1 MLDQRRHQRIRF
13 RNPPPISIGFGGKIG
28 QGSIENISLSG
39 LMLRTT
45 MSLEIGK
52 QAGCEFSLFGS
63 PLVDVPVT
71 VVSKVGDMFGA
82 RFQTG
87 PINQIMLEDALG
99 AAMLSGEASTL
110 GVYEVN
116 GRKTMRIAGGLNGGL
131 RNDFMHMLTRVGV
144 DEIDVSAVTAID
156 QAGLALCV
164 VAFERHGAALGARST
179 CFELAMKEA
188 GLSGNPSG
196 PT

>member
-39 LMLRTT
+39 LMLRTS

-87 PINQIMLEDALG
+87 PINQVMLEDALS

-131 RNDFMHMLTRVGV
+131 RNDFMHMVTRVGV
-144 DEIDVSAVTAID
+144 DEIDVSSVTAVD
-156 QAGLALCV
+156 QAGLALCL
-164 VAFERHGAALGARST
+164 VAVERHGAVMAARSE
-179 CFELAMKEA
+179 CFDQAWREVGINVTAA
-188 GLSGNPSG
+188 GKG
-196 PT
+196 